1 MGPHLPVAK
10 PGVHRFDENYMNEE
24 NLPMPG
30 TSTDSP
36 GDIRA
41 EEILAALDEDQRA
54 VALATRGPVC
64 VIAGAGTGKTRA
76 ITHRIA
82 YAAAIGTMDPQKVLA
97 ITFTARAA
105 GEMRVRLRG
114 LGVPMVAARTIHAAA
129 LKQLIYFWP
138 SVFGGKTPDL
148 ITTKSSFLGEAIN
161 RAGLSD
167 TLRATSRELMRDIAS
182 EIEWA
187 KVSEVAP
194 EDFLLEIEQRVQKP
208 RINAEQLAKV
218 YMAYES
224 VKKQE
229 LAIDFEDVL
238 LLTAAMIEE
247 ERDVRERVQD
257 QYRYFT
263 IDEYQDISPIQQRL
277 INAWIGTRQDICVVG
292 DPAQTIYSFAGAT
305 PIFLNSF
312 TKKYPEAEVIRLST
326 GYRSTPEITFAANAL
341 LRHGAMGQELVAI
354 NSHGKKPSVDAYSDE
369 SAEIAGV
376 LAQITDLLKT
386 GTQAQE
392 IAILA
397 RTNNQLKGIERE
409 MNRLGLPY
417 QLRNTERFFDR
428 QDVRDFLKVVRQ
440 ASVIPTEGVHW
451 FDEMRTLSQPFLTG
465 ESIDGIA
472 ALLHLARELDA
483 DPSFSPKTLRSYI
496 REVEDRVQQN
506 NPPTMPVVTLATLH
520 AAKGLE
526 WERVFLIGAS
536 EGILP
541 LENGATGQS
550 DAVINEERRLF
561 YVGMTRAKVD
571 LHISHRQNPSRFL
584 HESGLLA

>member
-1 MGPHLPVAK
+1 MAL
-10 PGVHRFDENYMNEE
+10 
-24 NLPMPG
+24 
-30 TSTDSP
+30 DSSS

-41 EEILAALDEDQRA
+41 EEILAALDNDQRA

-97 ITFTARAA
+97 LTFTSRAA
-105 GEMRVRLRG
+105 GEMRTRLRS
-114 LGVPMVAARTIHAAA
+114 LGVPTVAARTIHSAA

-138 SVFGGKTPDL
+138 TVFGGRVPELMTAKAGF
-148 ITTKSSFLGEAIN
+148 IGEAIN
-161 RAGLSD
+161 RAGLSSE
-167 TLRATSRELMRDIAS
+167 LRATSRELMRDIAS

-187 KVSEVAP
+187 KVSQVAP
-194 EDFLLEIEQRVQKP
+194 EDFVDEISKRTQKP
-208 RINAEQLAKV
+208 RVSAEKLAKV
-218 YMAYES
+218 YTAYES

-238 LLTAAMIEE
+238 LLAAAMLEE
-247 ERDVRERVQD
+247 ERTVRERVQD

-263 IDEYQDISPIQQRL
+263 IDEYQDISPVQQRL
-277 INAWIGTRQDICVVG
+277 INAWLGTRQDICVVG

-305 PIFLNSF
+305 PVFLNSF
-312 TKKYPEAEVIRLST
+312 TNRFPDAEVIRLST
-326 GYRSTPEITFAANAL
+326 GYRSTPEITFAANSL
-341 LRHGAMGQELVAI
+341 LRHGSMGQELVAL
-354 NSHGKKPSVDAYSDE
+354 NDHGTKPSVDGYANED
-369 SAEIAGV
+369 AEIAGV
-376 LAQITDLLKT
+376 LAEITALLQS

-397 RTNNQLKGIERE
+397 RTNNQLKGVERS
-409 MNRLGLPY
+409 MNKLGLPY
-417 QLRNTERFFDR
+417 QVRSTERFFDR
-428 QDVRDFLKVVRQ
+428 QDVRDYLKEVRR
-440 ASVIPTEGVHW
+440 ASVLPTEGVSW
-451 FDEMRTLSQPFLTG
+451 IDELRTIAQPFLTG

-483 DPSFSPKTLRSYI
+483 DAGFSPKTLRGYL
-496 REVEDRVQQN
+496 REIEDRVQQN

-541 LENGATGQS
+541 LETGVTGQS
-550 DAVINEERRLF
+550 DAVIDEERRLF

-584 HESGLLA
+584 REAGLLA